1 VTVSRVWLAVATIVL
16 VPLLAYPVVVLA
28 QGGPAFPGD
37 RGECAR
43 AAAADGQPVEVVA
56 GHLAAYDDAEAL
68 RGRVAAAGLASAR
81 AEQDGCGRWKVA
93 AAVASYAAGV
103 EAVQQLA
110 RAGVGARLEVAPPA

>member
-1 VTVSRVWLAVATIVL
+1 MTVSRVWLAVAAIVL

-28 QGGPAFPGD
+28 QGGPSFPGD

-56 GHLAAYDDAEAL
+56 GHLAAYDEAEAL